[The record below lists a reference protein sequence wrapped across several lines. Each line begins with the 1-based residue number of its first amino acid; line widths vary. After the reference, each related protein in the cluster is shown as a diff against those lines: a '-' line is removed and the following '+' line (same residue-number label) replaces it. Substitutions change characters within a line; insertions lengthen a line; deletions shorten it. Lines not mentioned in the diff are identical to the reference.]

1 MKDEKEN
8 DWCYCYDCD
17 CILAG
22 WNIVQQDNDIELS
35 ELALENIDALAGCE
49 VIGWISGDYRVTVY
63 GCSWSCRSGGY
74 FNCPY

>member
-1 MKDEKEN
+1 MRKKM
-8 DWCYCYDCD
+8 
-17 CILAG
+17 IGVIAMIAIAFLAG